1 MADYDRRQYIG
12 WVKDD
17 KMKYVSN
24 VYGALYANFY
34 LIYIVCNFLSDKI
47 DQLLPPVMFFGQLT
61 ITQLQQ

>member
-1 MADYDRRQYIG
+1 MTEGSILAGLRMI
-12 WVKDD
+12 KL
-17 KMKYVSN
+17 MKYVSN